1 MFDAYHLSD
10 IFFGIYHGEPAFG
23 YLEEPSCICMCVNIF
38 MYMTTYFKL
47 KCSQFF
53 LMSWS
58 YYFAV
63 SGVSHSVILAANL
76 SLSCFPFTTMS

>member
-23 YLEEPSCICMCVNIF
+23 YLEEPSCVGMCVNIF

-47 KCSQFF
+47 KRSQFF
-53 LMSWS
+53 
-58 YYFAV
+58 
-63 SGVSHSVILAANL
+63 
-76 SLSCFPFTTMS
+76 